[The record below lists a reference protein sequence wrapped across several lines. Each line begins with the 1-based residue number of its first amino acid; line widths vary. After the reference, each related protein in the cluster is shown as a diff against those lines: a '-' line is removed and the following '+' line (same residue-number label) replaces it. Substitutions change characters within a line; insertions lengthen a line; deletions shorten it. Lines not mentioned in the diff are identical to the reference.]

1 MTAETH
7 SHAVFFGIRVCS
19 RQDAKSAKGKQ
30 NDERGRNRQAL
41 PYQSFGSGPSL
52 LETLHGDWRMGFVLA
67 CGRAARVL
75 GDFLRGALKHGLTRS
90 TNRLHHGVEGLL
102 VFLAFSALLAG
113 ETGRGLW

>member
-1 MTAETH
+1 MMAETH
-7 SHAVFFGIRVCS
+7 SQEVFCGILICS
-19 RQDAKSAKGKQ
+19 GQVAKSAKCKQ
-30 NDERGRNRQAL
+30 NYGLGLNRQAL

-90 TNRLHHGVEGLL
+90 TNRDRKSTRLNSSH
-102 VFLAFSALLAG
+102 
-113 ETGRGLW
+113 